1 MKDGV
6 LMNLYDNNLYNL
18 NLYNKLVKYSSE
30 DYYPMHMPGH
40 KRNPAFSMV
49 NPYSIDI
56 TEIEGFDNLH
66 HAEGIL
72 LDGMER
78 AANLYNSKHTNYLI
92 GGSTAGLLT
101 AIAAATK
108 KGDKVLVARNCHKA
122 VYHGIYLNELQP
134 IYIYPQIDTHFNIS
148 GGISPKK
155 IEELL
160 IKHKDIKLIIITS
173 PTYEGVVSD
182 IPSISSIAHKYKVP
196 LLVDEAHG
204 AHFGFHPEFPHN
216 SIQAGA
222 DIVIHSLH
230 KTLPA
235 FTQTGL
241 IHVNSDLVDYEEIKR
256 YLGIY
261 QTSSPSYLL
270 MASIENCISLLM
282 DKSKELFSQYYERLQ
297 NFYDRMKALKN
308 LKVLFP
314 EEANNY
320 GFYGFDPSKI
330 TISVK
335 NTDISGT
342 MLYDILLKEYK
353 IQMEMVTRDYVLGM
367 TSICDTKEGF
377 YRLSEALLNIDMQ
390 SKPKSVMKHLT
401 VNQEVPELVM
411 TSSKVDTCL
420 QEIIPLSLSEGR
432 ISGEYIYLYPPGIP
446 LLVPGERISKELI
459 EDILSY
465 QTEGLQLQG
474 LQDMKGQYIKV
485 IL

>member
-1 MKDGV
+1 MS
-6 LMNLYDNNLYNL
+6 LYEKS
-18 NLYNKLVKYSSE
+18 LYNKLIEYSSDE
-30 DYYPMHMPGH
+30 YYPMHMPGH
-40 KRNPAFSMV
+40 KRNAAFSMV

-66 HAEGIL
+66 HPEGIL
-72 LDGMER
+72 LEGMER
-78 AANLYNSKHTNYLI
+78 ASKLYNSKHTNYLV

-101 AIAAATK
+101 AITAATK

-134 IYIYPQIDTHFNIS
+134 IYIYPLIDTYFNIN
-148 GGISPKK
+148 GGISPEK

-182 IPSISSIAHKYKVP
+182 VSSIGSIAHKYKVP

-204 AHFGFHPEFPHN
+204 AHLGFHPGFPHN

-241 IHVNSDLVDYEEIKR
+241 IHVNSDLADYEEIKR

-270 MASIENCISLLM
+270 MASIDKCINLLM
-282 DKSKELFSQYYERLQ
+282 ERGKDLFFQYYNLLQ
-297 NFYDRMKALKN
+297 KFYEEMKILKN
-308 LKVLFP
+308 IRVLMP
-314 EEANNY
+314 DDANYY
-320 GFYGFDPSKI
+320 GFFGFDPSKI

-342 MLYDILLKEYK
+342 RLYDMLLKEYK
-353 IQMEMVTRDYVLGM
+353 IQMEMVSRDYVLGM

-377 YRLSEALLNIDMQ
+377 IRLSEALLNIDNRLQ
-390 SKPKSVMKHLT
+390 SKPESVTKHFT
-401 VNQEVPELVM
+401 GKQEIPEMVM
-411 TSSKVDTCL
+411 TSSKADTCIK
-420 QEIIPLSLSEGR
+420 EVIPLGDSVGR
-432 ISGEYIYLYPPGIP
+432 VSGEYIYLYPPGIP
-446 LLVPGERISKELI
+446 LLVPGERISRELLKC
-459 EDILSY
+459 ILSY
-465 QTEGLQLQG
+465 QTDGLQLQG

-485 IL
+485 IQ

>member
-1 MKDGV
+1 MC
-6 LMNLYDNNLYNL
+6 LYEK
-18 NLYNKLVKYSSE
+18 NLYNKLVEYSSDE
-30 DYYPMHMPGH
+30 YYPMHMPGH
-40 KRNPAFSMV
+40 KRNAAFSMV

-72 LDGMER
+72 LEGMER
-78 AANLYNSKHTNYLI
+78 ASKLYHSKHTNYLV

-134 IYIYPQIDTHFNIS
+134 IYIYPLTDTHFNIN
-148 GGISPKK
+148 GGISPEKM
-155 IEELL
+155 EELL

-182 IPSISSIAHKYKVP
+182 VSSISSIAHKYKVP

-204 AHFGFHPEFPHN
+204 AHLGFHTEFPHN

-270 MASIENCISLLM
+270 MASIDKCITLLI
-282 DKSKELFSQYYERLQ
+282 DRGKDLFCQYYDLLQ
-297 NFYDRMKALKN
+297 NFYERMKVLKN
-308 LKVLFP
+308 IKVLLP
-314 EEANNY
+314 DDAKYY
-320 GFYGFDPSKI
+320 GFFGFDPSKI

-342 MLYDILLKEYK
+342 KLYDILLKEYK

-377 YRLSEALLNIDMQ
+377 IRLSEALLNIDNRLQ
-390 SKPKSVMKHLT
+390 SKPESVTKHVTLK
-401 VNQEVPELVM
+401 QEIPEMVM
-411 TSSKVDTCL
+411 TSSKA
-420 QEIIPLSLSEGR
+420 
-432 ISGEYIYLYPPGIP
+432 
-446 LLVPGERISKELI
+446 
-459 EDILSY
+459 
-465 QTEGLQLQG
+465 
-474 LQDMKGQYIKV
+474 
-485 IL
+485 

>member
-1 MKDGV
+1 MKGGAHMD
-6 LMNLYDNNLYNL
+6 LYD
-18 NLYNKLVKYSSE
+18 KLVEYSRE

-40 KRNPAFSMV
+40 KRNAAFSMA

-72 LDGMER
+72 LEGMEQ
-78 AANLYNSKHTNYLI
+78 AAKLYNSKHTNYLI

-101 AIAAATK
+101 AIGAAVN

-122 VYHGIYLNELQP
+122 VYHGIYLNELHP
-134 IYIYPQIDTHFNIS
+134 VYIYPQTDTYFSIN
-148 GGISPKK
+148 GGISPEK

-160 IKHKDIKLIIITS
+160 IKHNDIKLIIITS

-182 IPSISSIAHKYKVP
+182 IPSISKIAHKYKVP

-204 AHFGFHPEFPHN
+204 AHLGFHSGFPGN

-241 IHVNSDLVDYEEIKR
+241 IHINSDLADYEKIKK

-270 MASIENCISLLM
+270 MASIDRCIALLM
-282 DKSKELFSQYYERLQ
+282 NKGEELFYQYYDLLQ
-297 NFYDRMKALKN
+297 NFYDGMNTLLN
-308 LKVLFP
+308 LKVLLP
-314 EEANNY
+314 DNTKNY
-320 GFYGFDPSKI
+320 GFYNFDPSKI
-330 TISVK
+330 TVSVK

-342 MLYDILLKEYK
+342 KLYDMLLEEYK
-353 IQMEMVTRDYVLGM
+353 IQMEMVTKDYVLGM

-377 YRLSEALLNIDMQ
+377 RRLSEALLDID
-390 SKPKSVMKHLT
+390 KRLKSIPDSPRKHLT
-401 VNQEVPELVM
+401 DNQEVPEWVM
-411 TSSKVDTCL
+411 TSWKADNCL
-420 QEIIPLSLSEGR
+420 QESIPLKLSEGR
-432 ISGEYIYLYPPGIP
+432 VSGDYVYLYPPGIP
-446 LLVPGERISKELI
+446 LLVPGERISKMLL

-465 QTEGLQLQG
+465 QREGLNLQG
-474 LQDMKGQYIKV
+474 LQDEKGQYIKV
-485 IL
+485 IR